1 MTSQKMFLRLF
12 LLVGIIC
19 ITGGENVGASNR
31 RKSPKFRGN
40 ATINEEK
47 KKLPPG
53 GDIVSDVTN
62 QSNQFKAGLEV
73 IGNITN
79 QSQPTIHATPPST
92 ANHDQANTTTIEITT
107 QPQTT
112 TRAPVTSST
121 APVTSSTAPVT
132 SSTAPV
138 TSSTVPVTS
147 STAPVTSSTASMTS
161 SASVTSQPS
170 SMTSSTLPMT
180 SSTVTSQPP
189 TMTSST
195 VTSQSPT
202 MTSST
207 PQTNTTIP
215 TVPKKQGGGIS
226 TGVGV
231 LLGAISAA
239 VIIVISFFVYKYQRR
254 FMHAARFRRLQ
265 DSPLDEF
272 DELNGADAV
281 YAEHTVPIRLRV

>member
-1 MTSQKMFLRLF
+1 MTSQKMYLRLF
-12 LLVGIIC
+12 LLVSFIC
-19 ITGGENVGASNR
+19 ITGGENVGADDR
-31 RKSPKFRGN
+31 GKSPKFRGN

-53 GDIVSDVTN
+53 GDIVSNVTK

-79 QSQPTIHATPPST
+79 QSQPTIHATPTST
-92 ANHDQANTTTIEITT
+92 ANHDPANTTTIEITT

-121 APVTSSTAPVT
+121 APVTSSA
-132 SSTAPV
+132 AAV
-138 TSSTVPVTS
+138 TSSTVTTSAPMTSSSVTSRPPHVTS
-147 STAPVTSSTASMTS
+147 STVTSRPPH
-161 SASVTSQPS
+161 V
-170 SMTSSTLPMT
+170 T

-195 VTSQSPT
+195 
-202 MTSST
+202 
-207 PQTNTTIP
+207 PQTNTTTP
-215 TVPKKQGGGIS
+215 VVPKKQGGGIS

-231 LLGAISAA
+231 LLGAITAA
-239 VIIVISFFVYKYQRR
+239 FIIVISFFVYKYQRR
-254 FMHAARFRRLQ
+254 FMHAVRFRRLQ

>member
-1 MTSQKMFLRLF
+1 MTSQKMYLRLF
-12 LLVGIIC
+12 LLVSFIC
-19 ITGGENVGASNR
+19 ITGGENVGADDR
-31 RKSPKFRGN
+31 GKSPKFRGN

-53 GDIVSDVTN
+53 GDIVSNVTK

-79 QSQPTIHATPPST
+79 QSQPTIHATPTST
-92 ANHDQANTTTIEITT
+92 ANHDPANTTTIEITT

-112 TRAPVTSST
+112 TRAPVTSS
-121 APVTSSTAPVT
+121 AA
-132 SSTAPV
+132 AV
-138 TSSTVPVTS
+138 TSSTVTTSAPMTSSSVTSRPPHVTS
-147 STAPVTSSTASMTS
+147 STVTSRPPH
-161 SASVTSQPS
+161 V
-170 SMTSSTLPMT
+170 T

-195 VTSQSPT
+195 
-202 MTSST
+202 
-207 PQTNTTIP
+207 PQTNTTTP
-215 TVPKKQGGGIS
+215 VVPKKQGGGIS

-231 LLGAISAA
+231 LLGAITAA
-239 VIIVISFFVYKYQRR
+239 FIIVISFFVYKYQRR
-254 FMHAARFRRLQ
+254 FMHAVRFRRLQ